1 MDARKLSKTERKVAS
16 KLARS
21 LFAEHLFVGLTVK
34 KNYGL
39 CEATRHWHAAKNDAM
54 EYSFIEFPEYN
65 CKRGVS
71 IETITNYIIDH
82 DTHVARLEN
91 LLKELGTL
99 HLSSDELD
107 ALAKQRKEN

>member
-16 KLARS
+16 KLAQS
-21 LFAEHLFVGLTVK
+21 LFAEHLFIGLTVK

-54 EYSFIEFPEYN
+54 EYSFIEFPN
-65 CKRGVS
+65 NSMS
-71 IETITNYIIDH
+71 IETIANYITDH
-82 DTHVARLEN
+82 DEHVARLEN

-99 HLSSDELD
+99 NLSSDELD